1 MIMDGKRKFRF
12 RDLWVLV
19 RNSFKAILKGEF
31 ILRLNLGR
39 YFIHIASCILLVA
52 MTIWISLMID
62 STMTRVQKNR
72 RTLEQQQNEIAA
84 LTYKM
89 AKATRRTEV
98 EKKLEEMGSKLREPT
113 KPAKQIKGWPSG
125 LKPMTPTG

>member
-1 MIMDGKRKFRF
+1 MDGKRKFRF

-113 KPAKQIKGWPSG
+113 RPAEQIRGWRSV
-125 LKPMTPTG
+125 LERRTPTG

>member
-52 MTIWISLMID
+52 MTIWISLMIV

-113 KPAKQIKGWPSG
+113 KPAKQIK
-125 LKPMTPTG
+125 